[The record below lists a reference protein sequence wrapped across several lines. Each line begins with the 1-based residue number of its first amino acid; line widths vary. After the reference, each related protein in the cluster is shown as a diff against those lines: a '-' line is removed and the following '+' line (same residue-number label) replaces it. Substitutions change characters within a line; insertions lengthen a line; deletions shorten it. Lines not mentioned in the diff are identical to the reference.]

1 MIKAYINN
9 LTKSKFQQQGDV
21 SHCALAIYTKKYLK
35 AKEELWKLEYF
46 TMQENIIFKD
56 SSKRNQNPSR

>member
-21 SHCALAIYTKKYLK
+21 SHCGLAIYTKKYLK
-35 AKEELWKLEYF
+35 AKEELWKLEGF
-46 TMQENIIFKD
+46 GMDIC
-56 SSKRNQNPSR
+56 